1 MNSSQNSTDQWLRKR
16 NYTIL
21 LIPLSLMR
29 HEVVLEDPLQ
39 YGNVFKMDGD
49 PFRCGNV
56 FEDLEVVCISITA
69 EKENNNNSLKYKI
82 Y

>member
-1 MNSSQNSTDQWLRKR
+1 
-16 NYTIL
+16 
-21 LIPLSLMR
+21 MR
-29 HEVVLEDPLQ
+29 HEVVLEDPLR

-56 FEDLEVVCISITA
+56 FEDLEVICISITA
-69 EKENNNNSLKYKI
+69 EKENNSLKYKI

>member
-1 MNSSQNSTDQWLRKR
+1 
-16 NYTIL
+16 
-21 LIPLSLMR
+21 MR
-29 HEVVLEDPLQ
+29 HEVVLEDSLQ
-39 YGNVFKMDGD
+39 YGNVFKMDDD